1 MKDVKEDGATAGT
14 SVTNNSVDTSPGV
27 KQIVMTDRRYDPKKP
42 PVLLKKFRKY
52 IEK

>member
-1 MKDVKEDGATAGT
+1 MKSVDEEVPAT
-14 SVTNNSVDTSPGV
+14 SVSNGSVDTSPRV
-27 KQIVMTDRRYDPKKP
+27 KQTVMTDRRYSPKKA

>member
-1 MKDVKEDGATAGT
+1 MKDIEEESPGT
-14 SVTNNSVDTSPGV
+14 SIGNASVDLPSLV
-27 KQIVMTDRRYDPKKP
+27 KQTVMVDRRYDPKKA

>member
-1 MKDVKEDGATAGT
+1 MKRVEEESPATSIGNA
-14 SVTNNSVDTSPGV
+14 SVDTTPGI
-27 KQIVMTDRRYDPKKP
+27 KQTVMVDRRYDPKKQ